1 MSNVWM
7 EAHVVMKPA
16 VVDRDMLEI
25 IVKNQF
31 VRNHVK
37 MVADVL
43 VQIDALVS
51 MDTQADIAK

>member
-7 EAHVVMKPA
+7 EDHVVMKPA

>member
-1 MSNVWM
+1 M

>member
-1 MSNVWM
+1 M
-7 EAHVVMKPA
+7 EDHVVMKPA
-16 VVDRDMLEI
+16 VVVQVMPEI

-31 VRNHVK
+31 VKNHVK
-37 MVADVL
+37 MAADVL

>member
-1 MSNVWM
+1 
-7 EAHVVMKPA
+7 MKPA